1 MNDKVKGKALVFDD
15 DQMKHVM
22 PLIEEEGSTP
32 SLSNLHRFRT
42 TATNEG
48 KKNDADI
55 HELVE
60 LTLEVV
66 RLMDLVPASA
76 RANNKGGERVPGTT
90 HFSRKS
96 PTPAQG
102 EHKTSDDPSTKLK
115 VVMENIPIPSPTLL
129 NLIRPPVITNNI
141 PFKQFSTNLFSL
153 SSSEFSHI
161 PPLNMNDKVKG
172 KALVFDDD
180 QMKQVMPLIEEEGST
195 PSLSNL
201 HRFRTTGEAFE
212 LPSTKKNSHKK
223 RKKRT
228 KLIQEVE
235 EEFHLV
241 TTPQLIRIHNAIKKN
256 STEAKEMYNKLN
268 FVIEARIDVV
278 EARRNVLDNLDRFT
292 Y

>member
-201 HRFRTTGEAFE
+201 HRFRTTGE
-212 LPSTKKNSHKK
+212 
-223 RKKRT
+223 
-228 KLIQEVE
+228 

-278 EARRNVLDNLDRFT
+278 EARRNVLDNLD
-292 Y
+292 